1 MKHAIAVLKDN
12 LDFQKKKLETKVKA
26 WEPEMELRIKQKI
39 DELEKALKL
48 LKKNKD
54 GKE

>member
-12 LDFQKKKLETKVKA
+12 LDFQKKKLETTVKA
-26 WEPEMELRIKQKI
+26 WEPEMKLRIDEKI
-39 DELEKALKL
+39 LELESAIKL

-54 GKE
+54 GKV